1 MIKVTNENKYKV
13 LKPELFQDGEV
24 LLDKYP
30 LWKNMA
36 MHPHCL
42 CFVKDFGT
50 KDDITYGTSNTT
62 WFGFNPETNEL
73 RLHCTS
79 YGGMCGFKFS
89 EEDLKRKDLSLS
101 KNDIDCMEFTIKLIK
116 NLQEQ
121 GIIEEEKWKQ

>member
-13 LKPELFQDGEV
+13 LKPELFKDGEV

-30 LWKNMA
+30 LWMNMN
-36 MHPHCL
+36 MHPHHL

-116 NLQEQ
+116 NLQEK
-121 GIIEEEKWKQ
+121 GIIEVAK

>member
-1 MIKVTNENKYKV
+1 MIEVTKENKYKV
-13 LKPELFQDGEV
+13 LKPEFFQDGEV

-121 GIIEEEKWKQ
+121 GIIEEDE

>member
-1 MIKVTNENKYKV
+1 MIKVTKENKYKV

-30 LWKNMA
+30 LWNNKS

-73 RLHCTS
+73 NLHCTS
-79 YGGMCGFKFS
+79 YGGMCGFVFS

-121 GIIEEEKWKQ
+121 GIVEEEK

>member
-79 YGGMCGFKFS
+79 YGGMCGFVFS
-89 EEDLKRKDLSLS
+89 EEDLKRKDLTLS
-101 KNDIDCMEFTIKLIK
+101 KNDVNCMEFTIKLIK

-121 GIIEEEKWKQ
+121 GIVEVEK

>member
-1 MIKVTNENKYKV
+1 MIKVTKENKYKV
-13 LKPELFQDGEV
+13 LKPELFKDGEV

-42 CFVKDFGT
+42 CFVKVFGT

-62 WFGFNPETNEL
+62 WFG
-73 RLHCTS
+73 
-79 YGGMCGFKFS
+79 FS

-116 NLQEQ
+116 NLQER
-121 GIIEEEKWKQ
+121 GIIEVEE

>member
-1 MIKVTNENKYKV
+1 MIKVTKENKYKV
-13 LKPELFQDGEV
+13 LKPELFKDGEV

-42 CFVKDFGT
+42 CFVKVFGT

-79 YGGMCGFKFS
+79 YGDMCGFVFS

-101 KNDIDCMEFTIKLIK
+101 KNDIDCMKFTIKLIK

-121 GIIEEEKWKQ
+121 GIIEVEK